1 MLLTAVEL
9 YDFVILLCYYIVLSF
24 RLYSFNIRYLMLILD
39 KYNFFIEV
47 KSKDTEHFG
56 PENYN

>member
-39 KYNFFIEV
+39 VSSGLRYLPLERGV
-47 KSKDTEHFG
+47 EL
-56 PENYN
+56 